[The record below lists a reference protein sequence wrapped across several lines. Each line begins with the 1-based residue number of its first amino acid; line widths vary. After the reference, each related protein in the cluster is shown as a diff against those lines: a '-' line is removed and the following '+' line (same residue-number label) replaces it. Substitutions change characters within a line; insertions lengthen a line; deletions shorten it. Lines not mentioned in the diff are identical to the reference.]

1 MTYTVKEKNN
11 KFYIYNTNSKRM
23 LTKGYDSVISAKAAV
38 KGLNNRSRAAKS
50 YHQCC
55 ASHSCGKKKK
65 NKKKVM
71 SPSPIRTIPVKKKK
85 KKRRVALTQVT
96 SKVVNNVGSLKGK
109 SSDGQRR
116 AYKYLTSAAFEAKAK
131 RLDAKYNKTV
141 F

>member
-1 MTYTVKEKNN
+1 MTYSTVKEKNK
-11 KFYIYNTNSKRM
+11 KFYLYNTNSKRM

-65 NKKKVM
+65 NKKKVT
-71 SPSPIRTIPVKKKK
+71 SPATVPVKKKK
-85 KKRRVALTQVT
+85 KKKRVALTQVT

-109 SSDGQRR
+109 SGDGQRR